1 MRTLTPTQEDY
12 LRAIYYLHQKHQR
25 EVRPVEVA
33 RYLNLAKQT
42 VTERLQNLVKNG
54 LVAHEHYGKI
64 TLTKRAEEIAQK
76 LTYKHR
82 LIEVFLH
89 TLLKR
94 PKNKV
99 HEEAHKLEHAF
110 TDESISSLKD
120 LLGNPK
126 VDPHGQ
132 PIRTR

>member
-12 LRAIYYLHQKHQR
+12 LRGIYYLHQKYQR
-25 EVRPVEVA
+25 DVKPVELA
-33 RYLNLAKQT
+33 RYLNLTKQT
-42 VTERLQNLVKNG
+42 VTGRLQNLVKNG

-64 TLTKRAEEIAQK
+64 VLTKQAEEIAQK

-82 LIEVFLH
+82 LIEVFLYS
-89 TLLKR
+89 LLKR

-110 TDESISSLKD
+110 TDKSIEALKK

-126 VDPHGQ
+126 EDPHGQ
-132 PIRTR
+132 KI